1 MRVVP
6 TILALSLPFASIAQ
20 SGSFQIKGKLD
31 QVKPSPGKV
40 YLQYRAN
47 GAWVKDSAL
56 VQGDS
61 YLFKGKLDE
70 PRMVTLQTE
79 EVQGNKP
86 YSVTFYMEPV
96 KASVLHRDSF
106 PDPVIKAGKGQEDYQ
121 NIQQTLQPF
130 EARQKLLVEQYTAAR
145 KAGDMVTM
153 EAIDKQYEA
162 LEEEMKEKVY
172 RPFLKEKINSPL
184 AFFVLRQYAG
194 YDIKNP
200 DEIEGLFRKLPAR
213 VQRYPSAAEFA
224 TQVET
229 VRKTAIGQ
237 PALDFTQADTAGN
250 PVSLSSFRGK
260 YVLIDF
266 WASWCGPCRAENP
279 NVVKAFQA
287 YKEKGFT
294 VLGVSLDRANA
305 RDKWLKAIKDDKL
318 MWTQVSDLQF
328 WQNAVAKLYGIN
340 AIPQNFLVDPNGR
353 IIGKN
358 LRGEEL
364 QRKLQELFAGGN

>member
-1 MRVVP
+1 
-6 TILALSLPFASIAQ
+6 
-20 SGSFQIKGKLD
+20 
-31 QVKPSPGKV
+31 
-40 YLQYRAN
+40 
-47 GAWVKDSAL
+47 
-56 VQGDS
+56 
-61 YLFKGKLDE
+61 
-70 PRMVTLQTE
+70 
-79 EVQGNKP
+79 
-86 YSVTFYMEPV
+86 MEPV